1 MRVVVTLLT
10 LLMFS
15 GCTAMLVGADVA
27 PAEQSETDED
37 EKSRKER

>member
-1 MRVVVTLLT
+1 MRVVVTLLS

-15 GCTAMLVGADVA
+15 GCTAMLVGADVT
-27 PAEQSETDED
+27 PAEQSEKDED